1 MTTVSISTVAGAGW
15 QFFDNNGVPLA
26 GGLIYTYVAGTST
39 PQATYTTYT
48 GTIAHS
54 NPIVL
59 DSAGRVPGGEVW
71 AISGPT
77 YKFVLKDS
85 SGSLLGT
92 YDNIPSLPAAGDFV
106 STADLAST
114 TDVTK
119 GDALVGF
126 RQSSGGSFLT
136 GSVGRTLNDK
146 VNETI
151 STADFGTAQQAI
163 DAANTNAMVQV
174 PGTPTYSASTSWQ
187 GRQHQTDGAPF
198 ALNHITWPGANL
210 NARMCVFDGVLY
222 VCEYTGA
229 KIAMFSLADPRNPS
243 YIGSFVTGAAP
254 RHVDVIGRYVFVCA
268 HGANQIEVYDA
279 TVPISAGLIGTIPTG
294 ANPKMF
300 QIVGSEIYVAC
311 YGSSTVEKYTYTL
324 PLSGSVG
331 FSYTK
336 TGSQAVSNGP
346 LCLAVNENGLLA
358 VCGLNTADVQV
369 LGSTALNILGT
380 TSVGGAG
387 HATCVWANE
396 FQLLVTDSTND
407 RLYSCDCSG
416 FGPTVTGFA
425 ATSPNPEQIEIV
437 GNRCYVPSLTNP
449 GEQAYLD
456 CFDITNA
463 AAPVKYK
470 SVPLTVTGAGF
481 TAYYTDGHTGYVY
494 VNGHFSP
501 YNIDVVETIYGIP
514 NRPPQYATEQIS
526 ARYAGF
532 STVLTGGLSFRY
544 VSKTTN
550 YTIQLQD
557 YVVRVGL
564 GATITLNNP
573 ALTDGKVLIIENVS
587 TTIYSQINNPYG
599 PVSQFTLPP
608 NTAIVLGAQS
618 YASAY
623 QWDVIANFSNATQHL
638 YATFTGAGTTT
649 LTVDQDFVRVG
660 NNRNLALPD
669 PASMPGKQFIIK
681 NVDATLSCTVSN
693 AFLGYSGT
701 LTAGQAVTVISA
713 DFGGTYQWDAVAA
726 Y

>member
-1 MTTVSISTVAGAGW
+1 
-15 QFFDNNGVPLA
+15 
-26 GGLIYTYVAGTST
+26 
-39 PQATYTTYT
+39 
-48 GTIAHS
+48 
-54 NPIVL
+54 VL
-59 DSAGRVPGGEVW
+59 DAAGRVPGGEVW
-71 AISGPT
+71 AISGPI
-77 YKFVLKDS
+77 YKFVIKTSTGVLI
-85 SGSLLGT
+85 GT
-92 YDNIPSLPAAGDFV
+92 YDNIPSLPAAGTYV
-106 STADLAST
+106 SSADLAST

-163 DAANTNAMVQV
+163 DAANTNAVVQV
-174 PGTPTYSASTSWQ
+174 PGTPTYSSTTSWK

-198 ALNHITWPGANL
+198 ALNNITWTGANL
-210 NARMCVFDGVLY
+210 NARMCVFDGILY
-222 VCEYTGA
+222 VCEYSNS
-229 KIAMFSLADPRNPS
+229 KLAMFSLADPRNPVF
-243 YIGSFVTGAAP
+243 IGSFSTGTAP

-279 TVPISAGLIGTIPTG
+279 TVPISAALIGTIPTG

-311 YGSSTVEKYTYTL
+311 YGSSTVEKYNYTL
-324 PLSGSVG
+324 PPSAGLG

-336 TGSQAVSNGP
+336 TASQSVSNGP

-358 VCGLNTADVQV
+358 VCGLNTADVQI
-369 LGSTALNILGT
+369 LGSTTLNILGT

-387 HATCVWANE
+387 HGTCVWANE

-416 FGPTVTGFA
+416 FGPTVTGYA

-463 AAPVKYK
+463 QAPVKYK

-514 NRPPQYATEQIS
+514 NRSPQYATEQIS

-532 STVLTGGLSFRY
+532 SGLLTGTLSTRY
-544 VSKTTN
+544 ASRISNHTVQPFESV
-550 YTIQLQD
+550 I
-557 YVVRVGL
+557 RVGL
-564 GATITLNNP
+564 GATITLNDP
-573 ALTDGKVLIIENVS
+573 ALTDGKILIIENVS
-587 TTIYSQINNPYG
+587 TTAYSQVNNPYG
-599 PVSQFTLPP
+599 PITQFTLPP
-608 NTAIVLGAQS
+608 LKAIVLGAQGYS
-618 YASAY
+618 GVY
-623 QWDVIANFSNATQHL
+623 QWDAIANFSDATQHL
-638 YATFTGAGTTT
+638 YDTFTGAGTTT

-660 NNRNLALPD
+660 NNRNVALPD
-669 PASMPGKQFIIK
+669 PELMPGKQFIIK

-713 DFGGTYQWDAVAA
+713 DFGGTYQWDAVALF
-726 Y
+726 